1 MSQSISLAAAKAR
14 LSAVVREVGS
24 TDAEY
29 VITVRGVPTARIVPM
44 PKRAARDLRGFGAL
58 KTDKAPMPPEE
69 MHREWGRA
77 VESRYA
83 PPSRH

>member
-1 MSQSISLAAAKAR
+1 MSQSISLSTAKAR
-14 LSAVVREVGS
+14 LSAVVREAGS

-29 VITVRGVPTARIVPM
+29 VITVRGVPTARIVPI

-58 KTDKAPMPPEE
+58 KTDRPPMPPEE

-77 VESRYA
+77 AGSSA
-83 PPSRH
+83 AC